1 MPLTPE
7 NKVKAQIK
15 KYLDTLAPN
24 LFYFSVPVGPHSR
37 AGISDIICCYQG
49 KFLSIEVKSPAAYKR
64 KDNGRSPAQ
73 LKFGMDIYYAGGH
86 ALTSCAPEGIKEYI
100 ELFMGKRDE
109 EMFSRRK
116 ALMTPWV
123 SQHSLEA
130 EKGK

>member
-7 NKVKAQIK
+7 NKAKAQIK

-49 KFLSIEVKSPAAYKR
+49 KFLSIEVKSIEAYKR
-64 KDNGRSPAQ
+64 KEHGRSPAQ
-73 LKFGMDIYYAGGH
+73 SKFCMDVYYAGGH

-109 EMFSRRK
+109 ELFSRRK
-116 ALMTPWV
+116 ERLTLWV
-123 SQHSLEA
+123 SQHSVEE
-130 EKGK
+130 EKKK